1 VSHGAGIVGHKVD
14 APQFVLLATGSEV
27 GLCTQVATE
36 LLASNIRTQVVSMP
50 SWDRYELLGKNLTK
64 ELFPKGVPVISV
76 EAGVTM
82 GWQKYADHTIGID
95 RFGASAPGAIAL
107 KELGIS
113 VDAVVKFVKSL

>member
-1 VSHGAGIVGHKVD
+1 
-14 APQFVLLATGSEV
+14 
-27 GLCTQVATE
+27 
-36 LLASNIRTQVVSMP
+36 
-50 SWDRYELLGKNLTK
+50 
-64 ELFPKGVPVISV
+64 
-76 EAGVTM
+76 M